1 MKGDWLFASAP
12 ERRLLP
18 GGGLRGATPWVIAIM
33 VFVMVTISAATL
45 SLMNVAGVVRS
56 GVSQRYSIQLAD
68 GAARQEAA
76 AAAARAQAG
85 VIKVMPV
92 PASEMRATLERWLG
106 PAGAGADLPLPAMVD
121 VELAPGADTMRVGK
135 AIERAMPGA
144 RFVAHADSLAPLLN
158 ALRALSWLAG
168 ALVLMIAAATAAAVV
183 LAARGALDTNRA
195 TIEVMHGIGATDRQ
209 VARLFQ
215 RRIAVDALSGG
226 LVGGT
231 TAALALLAVLG
242 TGSGWIAELAGGAA
256 LHRGDVILLALLPF
270 AATLLATLVA
280 RAAVLSTL
288 RANL

>member
-85 VIKVMPV
+85 VVKVTPV

>member
-215 RRIAVDALSGG
+215 RRIAVDTLSGG